1 MARTHGSASGEVK
14 ASALWGTG
22 NRGGEHRSSA
32 LWGTGNRGGEH
43 RSSALWGTGRG
54 RGLVTLVVA
63 ALALA
68 APLGAS
74 ASEGK
79 GKGEGKPTYVTAG
92 LLKLADSSP
101 GSKVRVIVQS
111 TEGSSKAENYAKLH
125 GQVKKRLEAANGA
138 AVELSAGQLKQLAKQ
153 PGLTITP
160 DNAVALNGFS
170 SNQLWPYQQGFAN
183 LWGLASFSMPAIA
196 IVDSGIQNRLD
207 FMGRIRASVKLSS
220 SSADSY
226 GDGRGHGTMVAGI
239 AAGSIAGLA
248 GAAPSAPLVDVDVV
262 DDKGMAY
269 VSDVIAGIDWIIAN
283 KSRYGIRVANLSLSA
298 PAGSIRNNPL
308 NDAVERLWFNGVVV
322 VASAGNYG
330 VNGQKTTV
338 RTSPA
343 NDPFVI
349 TVGAADVGS
358 SSGLWD
364 DSMAPWSAYGY
375 TADGFRKPD
384 LAASGRYMVGPV
396 PSGSTLASERPGNVV
411 STGYMRLSGTSFSAP
426 VVAGAAAQLIARH
439 PDWTPDRVKG
449 ALLATARSIGS
460 NRGAAGFGEVN
471 VSAAANLT
479 NPPNPN
485 AGLNRFLVGDPAGGS
500 TPVFDDAAWAETA
513 RTNAAWNEAAW
524 AEAAWAEAGWAEAA
538 WAEAAWAE
546 AAWAEAAWAEAAWA
560 EAAWAENLADN
571 AGGE

>member
-1 MARTHGSASGEVK
+1 VK

-54 RGLVTLVVA
+54 RGLATLVVA

-471 VSAAANLT
+471 VSAAANVT

>member
-1 MARTHGSASGEVK
+1 VK

-471 VSAAANLT
+471 VSAAANVT

-546 AAWAEAAWAEAAWA
+546 AAWAEAAWAE
-560 EAAWAENLADN
+560 NLADN

>member
-1 MARTHGSASGEVK
+1 VK

-138 AVELSAGQLKQLAKQ
+138 AVELSAGQLKQLAKL

-471 VSAAANLT
+471 VSAAANVT

>member
-1 MARTHGSASGEVK
+1 
-14 ASALWGTG
+14 
-22 NRGGEHRSSA
+22 
-32 LWGTGNRGGEH
+32 
-43 RSSALWGTGRG
+43 
-54 RGLVTLVVA
+54 VTLVVA

-471 VSAAANLT
+471 VSAAANVT

>member
-14 ASALWGTG
+14 SSALWGTG

-54 RGLVTLVVA
+54 RGLVTLVVV

-74 ASEGK
+74 A
-79 GKGEGKPTYVTAG
+79 GEGKAKYVTPG
-92 LLKLADSSP
+92 LMKLADSSP
-101 GSKVRVIVQS
+101 GSKVRVIVQAQ
-111 TEGSSKAENYAKLH
+111 EGAAQAEAFAKLH

-138 AVELSAGQLKQLAKQ
+138 AVELSAGQLKQLAKV

-160 DNAVALNGFS
+160 DTQVALQGFS
-170 SNQLWPYQQGFAN
+170 SNQLWPYQQGFST

-196 IVDSGIQNRLD
+196 IIDSGIQNRSD
-207 FMGRIRASVKLSS
+207 FYGRIRASVNRS
-220 SSADSY
+220 SSANESS

-239 AAGSIAGLA
+239 AAGSAVGFA

-262 DDKGMAY
+262 DDQGMAY
-269 VSDVIAGIDWIIAN
+269 VSDVISGIDWIIAN
-283 KSRYGIRVANLSLSA
+283 KSRYGIRVANMSLSA
-298 PAGSIRNNPL
+298 PAGSLRNNPL

-330 VNGQKTTV
+330 VNGAKTNI

-349 TVGAADVGS
+349 TVGASDVGS

-364 DSMAPWSAYGY
+364 DSMAPWSAWGY

-384 LAASGRYMVGPV
+384 LAASGRYMIAPV
-396 PSGSTLASERPGNVV
+396 PSGSSLALERPTKIV
-411 STGYMRLSGTSFSAP
+411 SPGYMRLSGTSFAAP
-426 VVAGAAAQLIARH
+426 VVAGAAAQILARH
-439 PDWTPDRVKG
+439 PEWTPDKVKG
-449 ALLATARSIGS
+449 ALLATARYIGGA
-460 NRGAAGFGEVN
+460 RGASGFGELN
-471 VSAAANLT
+471 VAAAANVT

-485 AGLNRFLVGDPAGGS
+485 AGLNRFLVSDPAGSS
-500 TPVFDDAAWAETA
+500 TPVFNEAAWAETA

-546 AAWAEAAWAEAAWA
+546 AAWAEAAWSEAAWA
-560 EAAWAENLADN
+560 EAAWAENVGDGAD
-571 AGGE
+571 GE

>member
-471 VSAAANLT
+471 VSAAANVT

>member
-1 MARTHGSASGEVK
+1 VK

>member
-471 VSAAANLT
+471 VSAAANVT

-571 AGGE
+571 AGSE

>member
-1 MARTHGSASGEVK
+1 MK

-92 LLKLADSSP
+92 LLKLADASP

-138 AVELSAGQLKQLAKQ
+138 AVELSAGQLKQLAKE

-196 IVDSGIQNRLD
+196 IVDSGIQSRLD
-207 FMGRIRASVKLSS
+207 FLGRIRASVKLSS
-220 SSADSY
+220 SSSESY

-239 AAGSIAGLA
+239 AAGSIGGLA

-283 KSRYGIRVANLSLSA
+283 RSRYGIRVANLSLGA

-308 NDAVERLWFNGVVV
+308 NDAVERLWLNGVVV

-330 VNGQKTTV
+330 SNGAQTTI

-358 SSGLWD
+358 TTSLGD
-364 DSMAPWSAYGY
+364 DSVAPWSAWGY

-384 LAASGRYMVGPV
+384 LAASGRYMIGPV
-396 PSGSTLASERPGNVV
+396 PTGSTLVKERPANVV
-411 STGYMRLSGTSFSAP
+411 SSGYMRLSGTSFSAP
-426 VVAGAAAQLIARH
+426 VIAGAAAQILARH
-439 PDWTPDRVKG
+439 PDWTPDKVKG
-449 ALLATARSIGS
+449 ALLATARGIGGA
-460 NRGAAGFGEVN
+460 RGAAGFGEVN
-471 VSAAANLT
+471 VVAAANLT
-479 NPPNPN
+479 SPPNPN
-485 AGLNRFLVGDPAGGS
+485 AGINRFLVGDAAGGS
-500 TPVFDDAAWAETA
+500 TPVFDDAAWAEAA

-571 AGGE
+571 AGAE